1 MKFTPQ
7 LLAPLRSQPDRLMAI
22 VCDQAEQMMALL
34 TENQTLRDQS
44 QSLQRELEATREDLR
59 AKNAR
64 LVALEEQLAAAQ
76 TQAARQAA
84 PFRLRD
90 QARSPCPR
98 RPGRP
103 PGHPGSCRPVPAII
117 DHHVEVPLPHCPRC
131 AGPVIQPR
139 RVEQYIEELPPV
151 RPEVTRLITWQA
163 HCPQCDAAVRSTHP
177 LQVSAA
183 EGGAGVFL
191 GPRALSI
198 ICDLNKAKG
207 LSVRKTCAVLAE
219 HFGLRLSPGGLTQ
232 AVRRVAEKRTGD
244 YEQLVEELRAA
255 AVVHVDETSW
265 WVGGPGWW
273 LWDFT
278 NPRITVYVVINNRAR
293 VTVTAMLGEHFE
305 GVLVSDCLSIYDG
318 VSPHQQKCYSHHFRA
333 IQAALELQPQQASSW
348 LDPVRLLLRTAMV
361 LAPLRGS
368 SEPTAWA
375 RVLVGLERRAAEL
388 LSSPRPQPAE
398 EAVRKRLSKQQDH
411 LFEFLKH
418 DGVDATNNLA
428 ERQLRPAVIA
438 RKISCGNKT
447 AKGARAFEILASLAA
462 TARQR
467 GRSFVSDLTAAMSKG
482 QPSG

>member
-1 MKFTPQ
+1 MKFTAQ
-7 LLAPLRSQPDRLMAI
+7 LLAPLRSEPDRLIAL
-22 VCDQAEQMMALL
+22 VCGQAEQLLALL

-44 QSLQRELEATREDLR
+44 QALQRELETTREDLR
-59 AKNAR
+59 VQNAR
-64 LVALEEQLAAAQ
+64 VVALEEQLAAAQ

-90 QARSPCPR
+90 QAKSPCPR
-98 RPGRP
+98 RPGRH
-103 PGHPGSCRPVPAII
+103 PGHPGSRRPVPATI
-117 DHHVEVPLPHCPRC
+117 DHHVAVPLPHCPHC
-131 AGPVIQPR
+131 AGPVIQRR

-151 RPEVTRLITWQA
+151 RPQVTRLITWQA
-163 HCPQCDAAVRSTHP
+163 HCPQCDATVCSTHP

-191 GPRALSI
+191 GPRALSL

-232 AVRRVAEKRTGD
+232 AVSRVAEKRKGD

-255 AVVHVDETSW
+255 AVVHADETSW

-278 NPRITVYVVINNRAR
+278 NHQTTVYVVINNRAR
-293 VTVTAMLGEHFE
+293 TTVTATLGDHFE
-305 GVLVSDCLSIYDG
+305 GVLVSDCLSIYDE

-333 IQAALELQPQQASSW
+333 IEAALDRHPQQASPW
-348 LDPVRLLLRTAMV
+348 LDSVRLLLRTAMV
-361 LAPLRGS
+361 LAPLRAS
-368 SEPTAWA
+368 SEPVAWA
-375 RVLVGLERRAAEL
+375 LVLMGLEGRAADL
-388 LSSPRPQPAE
+388 LSSPRTQPAE

-447 AKGARAFEILASLAA
+447 GKGARAFVILASLAA
-462 TARQR
+462 TAKQR